1 MEKTRKKFKETKV
14 GVFLK
19 DKAPSILN
27 AVGEFLPDQ
36 GGLGIVKNIISSDS
50 NIEPRDKATALQ
62 LLEQDIAE
70 MNNISSR
77 WQSDMKS
84 DSCSPSRFLGI
95 GIFSAFEDLL
105 WLFGNKSLSCL

>member
-19 DKAPSILN
+19 DKAPGILN

-62 LLEQDIAE
+62 LLAQDIAE
-70 MNNISSR
+70 ITRLSARRHRDRKAESR
-77 WQSDMKS
+77 GGEKTRPM
-84 DSCSPSRFLGI
+84 G
-95 GIFSAFEDLL
+95 
-105 WLFGNKSLSCL
+105 